1 MFREKSV
8 TKLNDGYNLKSK
20 WYMSGANVEDKKN
33 YEHPT
38 CKPLPLVERHLK
50 LSTKENDIVLDC
62 FLGSGTTALACKH
75 TNRRYIGIELDPHY
89 YDISCKRLKGENIHG
104 ELNLF
109 DIDYEEN

>member
-1 MFREKSV
+1 M

-38 CKPLPLVERHLK
+38 CKPLELVERHIK